1 MARNR
6 RKIQSE
12 KKTKNA
18 GSPQLGTG
26 IRCPICNSTT
36 RVVRTDARP
45 DESIH
50 GRYRTCTNDKCGHR
64 VYTEEAITVNDV
76 DKLIIENRKKRLAAM
91 KKAKEIIENPEKL
104 KKPVRKQMVRE
115 RMNRKQTVRK
125 RKTI

>member
-1 MARNR
+1 
-6 RKIQSE
+6 
-12 KKTKNA
+12 
-18 GSPQLGTG
+18 
-26 IRCPICNSTT
+26 
-36 RVVRTDARP
+36 
-45 DESIH
+45 
-50 GRYRTCTNDKCGHR
+50 